1 MITGLLVFAV
11 FTLTVATLGAYS
23 IVATWWTT
31 KSGTAYFVL
40 FLSLALLA
48 GFFLVAEI
56 AGEQPEWVKDVFL
69 SLVCVAIA
77 WNAGT
82 IIWKQLTYWEHGAP
96 TPEPHGPSRGV
107 GE

>member
-11 FTLTVATLGAYS
+11 FTATVATLGAYS
-23 IVATWWTT
+23 IVAPWWTT

-69 SLVCVAIA
+69 ALVVVAIV
-77 WNAGT
+77 WNAAT
-82 IIWKQLTYWEHGAP
+82 IVWKQLTYWEHAP
-96 TPEPHGPSRGV
+96 TPDPHGPSRGG